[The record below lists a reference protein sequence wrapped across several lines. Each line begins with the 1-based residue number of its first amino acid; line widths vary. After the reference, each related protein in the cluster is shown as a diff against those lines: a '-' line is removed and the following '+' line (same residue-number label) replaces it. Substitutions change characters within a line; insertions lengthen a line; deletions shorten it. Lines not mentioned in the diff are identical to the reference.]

1 MYVEL
6 QIIAIMPHSRQAAPM
21 TIPLHF
27 RDGGQCLMR
36 LLLLLL
42 LHSLLQT
49 RCACWRVA
57 IVVIIVVAYA
67 CDVVIVI
74 ILTCSHNIVSLITMR
89 SRSRLRR
96 ICKGQS
102 SGINDAIVAHQ
113 RNGHLCRLSHLAE
126 KKKKERTLEHC
137 IFSLYSGDKFNY
149 LPKATR
155 HETVRSQVPRRAAFP
170 CTDTWSPPRHRRTRL
185 VNVA

>member
-6 QIIAIMPHSRQAAPM
+6 QIIAIMPHSRQSAPM

-36 LLLLLL
+36 LLLLL

-57 IVVIIVVAYA
+57 IVVIIIVAYA

-74 ILTCSHNIVSLITMR
+74 ILTRSHNIVSLITMR

-96 ICKGQS
+96 ISKGQS

-113 RNGHLCRLSHLAE
+113 RNGHLGRLSHLAE
-126 KKKKERTLEHC
+126 KKSMKTLF
-137 IFSLYSGDKFNY
+137 I
-149 LPKATR
+149 
-155 HETVRSQVPRRAAFP
+155 
-170 CTDTWSPPRHRRTRL
+170 
-185 VNVA
+185 